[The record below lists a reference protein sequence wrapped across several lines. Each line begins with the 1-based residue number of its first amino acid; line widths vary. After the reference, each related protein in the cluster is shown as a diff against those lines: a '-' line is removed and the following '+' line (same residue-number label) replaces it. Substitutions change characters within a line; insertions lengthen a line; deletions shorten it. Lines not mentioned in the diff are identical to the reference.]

1 MAHAITLRRDVE
13 NAKASFARPNRR
25 QEVFTMSSY
34 ERIQQTFQQEYKAR
48 SDVYRKRLTKWRAE
62 HTVERAERP
71 TNLARAR
78 ELGYKAKQ
86 GVLIARVRVRRGR
99 RIRPKPDLGRKPSK
113 AGRFFSPGKS
123 LQRQAEERASRK
135 FMNCEV
141 VNSYWVGEDGTHK
154 FFEVILADRSHP
166 AIVTD
171 STYSG
176 IISHRG
182 RAFRGLTAAGRKG
195 RGLRAKG
202 IGAEKVRP
210 SLRAHEKRG
219 K

>member
-1 MAHAITLRRDVE
+1 
-13 NAKASFARPNRR
+13 
-25 QEVFTMSSY
+25 MSSY
-34 ERIQQTFQQEYKAR
+34 ERIQQTFQEEYKAR
-48 SDVYRKRLTKWRAE
+48 SEDYRHRLTAWRKE
-62 HTVERAERP
+62 STVVRAERP

-86 GVLIARVRVRRGR
+86 GVVIARVRVRRGR
-99 RIRPKPDLGRKPSK
+99 RMRPKPDLGRKPSK

-123 LQRQAEERASRK
+123 LQRQAEERASRR
-135 FMNCEV
+135 FINCEV
-141 VNSYWVGEDGTHK
+141 VNSYWVGEDGTNK
-154 FFEVILADRSHP
+154 FFEVILVDRAHP
-166 AIVTD
+166 AIMSD
-171 STYSG
+171 KTYAALAAQ
-176 IISHRG
+176 RG

-210 SLRAHEKRG
+210 SLRAHAKMG